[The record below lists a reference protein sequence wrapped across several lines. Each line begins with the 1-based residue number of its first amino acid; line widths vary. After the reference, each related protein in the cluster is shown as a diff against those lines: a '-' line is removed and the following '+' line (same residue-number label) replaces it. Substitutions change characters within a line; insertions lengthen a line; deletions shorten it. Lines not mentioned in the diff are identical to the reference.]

1 MSNRHPVD
9 ELADTRAEIKRL
21 QDNEAYLR
29 QQLEQSG
36 ANLKGDEYEARL
48 DRKSSARLD
57 RKLVEA
63 KFGRKALDGCFK
75 SSEFTTVTLW
85 RKINKPE
92 IYQSLQEDIQ
102 DEVPF

>member
-1 MSNRHPVD
+1 MRNRHPVD
-9 ELADTRAEIKRL
+9 ALGDIRAEIKRL
-21 QDNEAYLR
+21 QEEETYLR
-29 QQLEQSG
+29 AELEQPG

-75 SSEFTTVTLW
+75 SSEFTTITLW
-85 RKINKPE
+85 RRINKPE
-92 IYQSLQEDIQ
+92 NTNLQDDIQ